1 MRAGGAARPRSR
13 PDMITRAPVSTG
25 GRASRRSASCST
37 GTRRASARHG
47 EFRGI
52 PPGGRGLGVPGG
64 GRRPPTM
71 VSPGEPRQLVSGLA
85 ISFCDSS
92 WMSTATFASA
102 AACSRPWCAQKS
114 SSPEFGSRT
123 RTYAWAPQR
132 SHRSRAVSGFV
143 GARAP
148 VNVAFLFSVPSA
160 RGRRLRLSCLL
171 LTAEHNTWPG
181 VSLPWAGV
189 CTPQAKTALDH
200 LDEPML
206 GQAPAGRRRYPV
218 TTPPFGL
225 VTGDLPVRLLVFYP
239 GPGNTTHLR
248 ASCRWSWR

>member
-1 MRAGGAARPRSR
+1 M
-13 PDMITRAPVSTG
+13 
-25 GRASRRSASCST
+25 RRSAWLD
-37 GTRRASARHG
+37 RRAPGVSPASG
-47 EFRGI
+47 TPGGI
-52 PPGGRGLGVPGG
+52 PGWRGAWRSGEAAEGH
-64 GRRPPTM
+64 RPWSAPAK
-71 VSPGEPRQLVSGLA
+71 SPQLVSGLA
-85 ISFCDSS
+85 VSRCDSS

-148 VNVAFLFSVPSA
+148 VNVAFLFSVPPA
-160 RGRRLRLSCLL
+160 RDRRLRLSCLL
-171 LTAEHNTWPG
+171 LTAQHNTWPG

-200 LDEPML
+200 PDEPSL
-206 GQAPAGRRRYPV
+206 AKSSSWPEAIPGDDTAVRV
-218 TTPPFGL
+218 
-225 VTGDLPVRLLVFYP
+225 VTGDFPVRLLVFYP

>member
-1 MRAGGAARPRSR
+1 MT
-13 PDMITRAPVSTG
+13 TRAPASVG
-25 GRASRRSASCST
+25 WRALRCSASGRCCA
-37 GTRRASARHG
+37 GRASARHRG
-47 EFRGI
+47 FRGSS
-52 PPGGRGLGVPGG
+52 PRAAWGFAFREAGG
-64 GRRPPTM
+64 GRRPWSAAPK
-71 VSPGEPRQLVSGLA
+71 PGQLVSGLA

-148 VNVAFLFSVPSA
+148 VNVAVLFSVPPA

-171 LTAEHNTWPG
+171 LTEQHNTWPG
-181 VSLPWAGV
+181 VSLPWAGM

-200 LDEPML
+200 PR
-206 GQAPAGRRRYPV
+206 QAAACPSTAC
-218 TTPPFGL
+218 
-225 VTGDLPVRLLVFYP
+225 
-239 GPGNTTHLR
+239 
-248 ASCRWSWR
+248 ASPS